1 MNEAKLR
8 NMLQVQL
15 TLDYN
20 CYLEDFESGNT
31 LITYKTSHPD
41 RRLYEDEDSIA
52 NLLVHEGKLVATVD
66 DEFFDD
72 AEEFFEASEGEW
84 FFDTYDLIDFD
95 RLLNRHGYEAGPA
108 RIGFIPRSE
117 AAVKKAMRTDLNIKL
132 LEGRE
137 LNPFRGDE
145 RFNEALLFS
154 KVTPDMLAAAAF
166 NSAGGI
172 IGMAGASRNSASLWE
187 MGVNVLSEARH
198 DGLASALVATLAFEV
213 MERGRLPY
221 FNACMSHLAAQR
233 TALDAGLYPAFCELR
248 TRRMELE
255 SPFEEE

>member
-20 CYLEDFESGNT
+20 CYLEDFDSPNT
-31 LITYKTSHPD
+31 LITAKTLHPE
-41 RRLYEDEDSIA
+41 RRLFEDDDSIA
-52 NLLVHEGKLVATVD
+52 NILVHEGKLIAAVE

-72 AEEFFEASEGEW
+72 AEEYFEDAEGEW
-84 FFDTYDLIDFD
+84 FFDTYDFIRFE
-95 RLLNRHGYEAGPA
+95 RVLNRYGYETAPA

-117 AAVKKAMRTDLNIKL
+117 QAVAKAAETNLLLKL

-154 KVTPDMLAAAAF
+154 RVTPDMLAVAAYTE
-166 NSAGGI
+166 SGSI
-172 IGMAGASRNSASLWE
+172 IGMAGASRNSPSMWE
-187 MGVNVLSEARH
+187 MGVNVLPEARH
-198 DGLASALVATLAFEV
+198 DGVASVLVARLAAEV
-213 MERGRLPY
+213 LSKGRLPY

-233 TALDAGLYPAFCELR
+233 TALDAGFYPAFCELR
-248 TRRMELE
+248 SRRTPIE
-255 SPFEEE
+255 SPFEDD